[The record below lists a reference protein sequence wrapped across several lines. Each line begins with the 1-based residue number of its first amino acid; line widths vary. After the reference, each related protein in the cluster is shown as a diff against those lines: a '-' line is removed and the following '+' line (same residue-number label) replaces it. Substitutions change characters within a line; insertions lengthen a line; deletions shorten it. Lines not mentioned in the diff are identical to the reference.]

1 MPTNQTLQ
9 SFKRNLGNLNKTL
22 DSYQDIFEK
31 KDLML
36 IKSINNQT
44 LTLFN
49 EIFDSLEKKVDAKWQ
64 ARMWKEKSIHAS
76 LTSISW

>member
-22 DSYQDIFEK
+22 DSYQDIFGK

-36 IKSINNQT
+36 IRSINNQV

-49 EIFDSLEKKVDAKWQ
+49 EMFDALEKKVDAK
-64 ARMWKEKSIHAS
+64 
-76 LTSISW
+76 

>member
-22 DSYQDIFEK
+22 DSYQDIFGK

-36 IKSINNQT
+36 IKSINNQI

-49 EIFDSLEKKVDAKWQ
+49 EVLDALEKKVDAK
-64 ARMWKEKSIHAS
+64 
-76 LTSISW
+76 